1 MIPWGREGLNIC
13 KLETRKKMQ
22 QDEQARS
29 SMNARRADQDSKMLF
44 PTWPTIAVPS
54 HNVGQGHLE
63 PFQTQVIPGR
73 DQILAAMASEGGSSS
88 SNSFSGFQDLI
99 NGGAP
104 LQFSYDYR
112 GGHMLQVPAGLA
124 NFSSMDHKSVGDRLF
139 QPVLMSR
146 SALEM
151 SKMTAQEIV
160 EAKALAASKSHSEAE
175 RRRRERINNHLAT
188 LRSLLPN
195 TTKTDK
201 ASLLAEVIDH
211 VRELKRM
218 VDDIGQASPVPSEA
232 DEVSLEYPD
241 SSEEGRPVIRAS
253 LCCEDRPDLLSD
265 LMKTLRSLRLRA
277 VKAEIA
283 TLGSRVKNVLV
294 VTSGGSQ
301 DPNDVSE
308 TPSASSI
315 QEALKAVMERQNSG
329 DLSPATSSGGNKR
342 QRQVG

>member
-1 MIPWGREGLNIC
+1 
-13 KLETRKKMQ
+13 MQ
-22 QDEQARS
+22 RGEQAGS
-29 SMNARRADQDSKMLF
+29 SMNARGADQDSKMLF

-54 HNVGQGHLE
+54 HNVAQGHLE

-73 DQILAAMASEGGSSS
+73 DQILAAMASEAGSSS

-99 NGGAP
+99 NCGAP

-112 GGHMLQVPAGLA
+112 GGHMMQVPSGLA
-124 NFSSMDHKSVGDRLF
+124 NFSSIDQKSVGDRLF

-241 SSEEGRPVIRAS
+241 PNEEGRPVIRAS
-253 LCCEDRPDLLSD
+253 LCCEDRPELLSD
-265 LMKTLRSLRLRA
+265 LIKTLRSLRLRA

-283 TLGSRVKNVLV
+283 TLGGRVKNVLV
-294 VTSGGSQ
+294 VTSGDSQ

-308 TPSASSI
+308 TPSPSSI
-315 QEALKAVMERQNSG
+315 QEALKAVMEKQNSS
-329 DLSPATSSGGNKR
+329 DLSPASSSGGNKR